1 MNGTRK
7 SGYAHEIADVIKTDK
22 LLALAEQLPV
32 GLMIFKKGKIA
43 LANKAARKILVLPQ
57 LPVAEMAAD
66 EWLSAFRRE
75 DRAALAR
82 IIQDASYHT
91 LPIRIPSRK
100 GADRWVELVGKN
112 IRPEALQMVTVID
125 VSEKVKAEQEAKAR
139 QWQLAQLEKLASLG
153 TLVAGLAHEVNNPSL
168 AIALNAGLIKDI
180 WESLLPVLDRHF
192 HGRQDCLVGG
202 MEYADLRREMPRLIQ
217 GIGHAAD
224 VIGGVVSGLKGFT
237 RIEERPRM
245 ESVNLNLV
253 VKAAVTLMSAYIAKT
268 SRRFRLRLAD
278 GLPPVKGH
286 FQGLE
291 QVVINLIQNACQALT
306 SPDQAVTVSTSFD
319 VEAGNVV
326 LSMADEGRGIE
337 ADDLGRL
344 TAPFFTTKRDQGGTG
359 LGLYISQSIV
369 ESHGGGLKFA
379 SRPSK
384 GTTVILTLPAA
395 AAPLEAVS

>member
-1 MNGTRK
+1 MKKT
-7 SGYAHEIADVIKTDK
+7 GYVREVADVIKADM
-22 LLALAEQLPV
+22 LLALTEQSPV
-32 GLMIFKKGKIA
+32 GLMIFQKGKIA
-43 LANKAARKILVLPQ
+43 LANKAARKILALPQ

-82 IIQDASYHT
+82 LIQEASYHT
-91 LPIRIPSRK
+91 LPILIPTKK
-100 GADRWVELVGKN
+100 GADRWVELAGKT

-125 VSEKVKAEQEAKAR
+125 VSEKVKAEQGAKAR
-139 QWQLAQLEKLASLG
+139 QRQLAQLEKLASLG

-192 HGRQDCLVGG
+192 HGRRDCLVGG
-202 MEYADLRREMPRLIQ
+202 MEYADLRREMPRLLE

-253 VKAAVTLMSAYIAKT
+253 VKAAVTLMSAYIGKT
-268 SRRFRLRLAD
+268 SRRFRLRLED

-306 SPDQAVTVSTSFD
+306 SPDQAVSLSTSFD
-319 VEAGNVV
+319 AETDSVNLTLV
-326 LSMADEGRGIE
+326 DEGRGIDAE
-337 ADDLGRL
+337 DLSRL
-344 TAPFFTTKRDQGGTG
+344 TEPFFTTKRDQGGTG

-369 ESHGGGLKFA
+369 ESHGGSLRFA
-379 SRPSK
+379 SRPPK
-384 GTTVILTLPAA
+384 GTTVVLTLPAA
-395 AAPLEAVS
+395 ASPLEAVS